1 MFAVEDLSVMHAA
14 DLGVPVPSFVNGT
27 LEEVKSQVSMYDVCI
42 TQLYV
47 AILSQ
52 VLKGSDLKRKMFIH

>member
-14 DLGVPVPSFVNGT
+14 DLGVPVPSLVNGT

-47 AILSQ
+47 A
-52 VLKGSDLKRKMFIH
+52 MFLARY